1 MNHIFVIL
9 FISCYLV
16 QNIKSDSSSSEEDN
30 DYSYSSLED
39 DDESS
44 EWLTENEDPQKDF
57 NFKLECI
64 DYINIE
70 DVESCFVAQCAAEC
84 VASNLKVPEESQNV
98 PESCSWGCKNQISTF
113 KAAQSSYHQTEAELL
128 LGTAVDKCWDGCI
141 DQFDGSDQKSCISG
155 CETMRKIQMQ
165 QLRSKVE
172 SNQIEA
178 NADVSIESKEI
189 VNDEQLLD
197 QAEPEQDPGH
207 VVRAYVLWH
216 PQDQENAYQTYN
228 MMMSIVQKMF
238 EKMDTMDTMDDDKQM
253 TGGWKDDRRQ
263 LRIPQFQQR
272 VSALTSQDEDDTD
285 GVYNKVVDSLDSL
298 QGKIKE
304 TIFQPEFKE
313 FLFYVLMTICCFL
326 LLTAL
331 YDNCTEDSTGNTE
344 EDHYHLADTSTIVKL
359 PSYDDCMKA
368 DRYLAVNIKD
378 AKNVKDMEDEGALSK
393 ADLAMSLSV
402 VLEEE
407 EGEQKKLDSDLNTVS
422 G

>member
-39 DDESS
+39 SDESS
-44 EWLTENEDPQKDF
+44 EWLNEKEDPQKGI

-70 DVESCFVAQCAAEC
+70 DVESCFVAQCAEEC

-141 DQFDGSDQKSCISG
+141 DQSDGSNQKSCISG
-155 CETMRKIQMQ
+155 CEAMRKIQKQ

-178 NADVSIESKEI
+178 KADVSIESKETE
-189 VNDEQLLD
+189 NDEGQLLD

-238 EKMDTMDTMDDDKQM
+238 EKMDTMDTMDTMDDDKQM
-253 TGGWKDDRRQ
+253 TG
-263 LRIPQFQQR
+263 
-272 VSALTSQDEDDTD
+272 
-285 GVYNKVVDSLDSL
+285 
-298 QGKIKE
+298 
-304 TIFQPEFKE
+304 
-313 FLFYVLMTICCFL
+313 
-326 LLTAL
+326 
-331 YDNCTEDSTGNTE
+331 
-344 EDHYHLADTSTIVKL
+344 
-359 PSYDDCMKA
+359 
-368 DRYLAVNIKD
+368 
-378 AKNVKDMEDEGALSK
+378 
-393 ADLAMSLSV
+393 
-402 VLEEE
+402 
-407 EGEQKKLDSDLNTVS
+407 
-422 G
+422 